1 MPSYKSVLIEN
12 YYFLDVLCDIDG
24 CTCLACN
31 GCCGK
36 YPGYY
41 YRTYLKL
48 LFLLKEIYFIYKFL
62 NIEIKIPVNTFFFKY

>member
-1 MPSYKSVLIEN
+1 MIIPLELGEMPSYKSVLIEN

-36 YPGYY
+36 YPGY
-41 YRTYLKL
+41 
-48 LFLLKEIYFIYKFL
+48 
-62 NIEIKIPVNTFFFKY
+62 